1 MTLLEVVLAIAALGL
16 VAASATTTLSYLY
29 GAQVREQRRLGA
41 AELAHRFI
49 LIHMDEPNE
58 MPSESETVPYAKDL
72 YRYELEI
79 APVAL
84 NPSPHVASALADR
97 RNESPVSIDRLEQIT
112 VRVWLSEDSGGS
124 SRFDTSVP
132 NAVLVR
138 LIDPHYINRNPHTAK
153 KWFEDE
159 KRRNQFIQEILG
171 GGR

>member
-29 GAQVREQRRLGA
+29 GAQVREQRQLA
-41 AELAHRFI
+41 AGELAHRFI

-58 MPSESETVPYAKDL
+58 MPSQSETTAYAKDF
-72 YRYELEI
+72 YRYELEV
-79 APVAL
+79 APVGL

-124 SRFDTSVP
+124 SRFDSDVP

-138 LIDPHYINRNPHTAK
+138 LIDPHFINRNHDSALK
-153 KWFEDE
+153 FFEDE

-171 GGR
+171 AGR